1 MSTSSEAGVAP
12 PDLAPFRIESHRLGA
27 AFAPR
32 RLLVVYAHP
41 DDESFGN
48 AGVIARYGA
57 QGVAVHY
64 VCATRGE
71 AGTIAP
77 RFLEDGAGAGALR
90 TGELLC
96 AAGAL
101 RLRGVHFLGYR
112 DSGMSGSDDNRN
124 PAALAQAPL
133 EQVTAQV
140 VAAMRA
146 LRPQVVLT
154 FDPYGGYGHPDH
166 IHVHRA
172 TLAAFAAAGDPLR
185 FPAQID
191 AGLAAWRPRKL
202 YYPTLPTAGLRLALL
217 AMRLTRR
224 DPRRFG
230 ENADVDLVRALE
242 EATPV
247 TAVVDCGAY
256 LDQIDAAWRC
266 HASQIG
272 GMSAFTRL
280 PRPIRRRLSGRER
293 FTRAVPRPRPGR
305 RERDLFAGIRGD

>member
-1 MSTSSEAGVAP
+1 MSTTSETGP
-12 PDLAPFRIESHRLGA
+12 GLRDLAPYGIETHLLGA

-57 QGVAVHY
+57 EGVAVHY
-64 VCATRGE
+64 ACATRGE

-77 RFLEDGAGAGALR
+77 RFLEDGAGASALR

-96 AAGAL
+96 AAEAL
-101 RLRGVHFLGYR
+101 GLRGAHFLGYR
-112 DSGMSGSDDNRN
+112 DSGMPGSEDNHN
-124 PAALAQAPL
+124 PAALIQAPL

-140 VAAMRA
+140 VALMRA

-172 TLAAFAAAGDPLR
+172 TLAAFAAAGGPER
-185 FPAQID
+185 FPAQIES
-191 AGLAAWRPRKL
+191 GLAPWRPRKL
-202 YYPTLPTAGLRLALL
+202 YYPTLPTTGLRLALL
-217 AMRLTRR
+217 ALRLTRR

-230 ENADVDLVRALE
+230 ENGDVDLVRALE

-256 LDQIDAAWRC
+256 LAQIDAAWRC
-266 HASQIG
+266 HASQLG
-272 GMSAFTRL
+272 GMSGFMRL
-280 PRPIRRRLSGRER
+280 PGPIRRRVSGRER
-293 FTRAVPRPRPGR
+293 FTRAVPAPRPGR
-305 RERDLFAGIRGD
+305 RERDLFAGIHR

>member
-1 MSTSSEAGVAP
+1 MTPA
-12 PDLAPFRIESHRLGA
+12 
-27 AFAPR
+27 
-32 RLLVVYAHP
+32 
-41 DDESFGN
+41 
-48 AGVIARYGA
+48 
-57 QGVAVHY
+57 
-64 VCATRGE
+64 CA
-71 AGTIAP
+71 
-77 RFLEDGAGAGALR
+77 
-90 TGELLC
+90 
-96 AAGAL
+96 
-101 RLRGVHFLGYR
+101 
-112 DSGMSGSDDNRN
+112 GSDDNRN
-124 PAALAQAPL
+124 PAALVQAPL

-166 IHVHRA
+166 MHVHQA
-172 TLAAFAAAGDPLR
+172 TVAAFAAAGDPTR
-185 FPAQID
+185 FPAQIE
-191 AGLAAWRPRKL
+191 AGLAPWRPRKL

-266 HASQIG
+266 HASRTG
-272 GMSAFTRL
+272 RYERARARAAPDPAACSAGASGSPAPCL
-280 PRPIRRRLSGRER
+280 RRAPAAASAICSPVSAARR
-293 FTRAVPRPRPGR
+293 VPRPPGR
-305 RERDLFAGIRGD
+305 LYAAAWLSRRRRRS

>member
-1 MSTSSEAGVAP
+1 MSTTSEADRTL
-12 PDLAPFRIESHRLGA
+12 PDLAPYGIESHGLGA
-27 AFAPR
+27 PSAPR

-48 AGVIARYGA
+48 AGVIARYA
-57 QGVAVHY
+57 AEGVAVHY

-77 RFLEDGAGAGALR
+77 RFLEDGGGAGALR
-90 TGELLC
+90 TAEVLC
-96 AAGAL
+96 AARAL
-101 RLRGVHFLGYR
+101 GLRGVHFLGYR
-112 DSGMSGSDDNRN
+112 DSGMAGSDDNRN
-124 PAALAQAPL
+124 PAALVQAPL

-166 IHVHRA
+166 MHVHQA
-172 TLAAFAAAGDPLR
+172 TLAAFAAAGDPTR
-185 FPAQID
+185 FPAQIA
-191 AGLAAWRPRKL
+191 AGLAPWRPRKL

-266 HASQIG
+266 HASQLG
-272 GMSAFTRL
+272 GMSALARA
-280 PRPIRRRLSGRER
+280 PRPIRRLFSGQER
-293 FTRAVPRPRPGR
+293 FTRAVPSPRPGR
-305 RERDLFAGIRGD
+305 RERDLFAGIRA